1 MATKSTE
8 NVRRTYGVQTDHY
21 GQDIRNSSSDTLSV
35 TKDRTIVRFRRIA
48 ETSLINNNSST
59 KSAPH
64 NGSPSYSRNI
74 LTETEGISGVGHIS
88 AATTKKA
95 TSAAIFVFG
104 DSSLK
109 IDEPDTTTTQNGAL
123 GWHLCGH
130 LCGPER
136 AEVMQETHYTCMHLA
151 MEP

>member
-74 LTETEGISGVGHIS
+74 LTETEGYLWCRSH
-88 AATTKKA
+88 K
-95 TSAAIFVFG
+95 
-104 DSSLK
+104 
-109 IDEPDTTTTQNGAL
+109 
-123 GWHLCGH
+123 CGH
-130 LCGPER
+130 DQESNISSYFRFWRLFTKDRR
-136 AEVMQETHYTCMHLA
+136 ARHHYHTKRGFGVA
-151 MEP
+151 PVWPSVWPGKG